1 MSSAMKDV
9 LSSLSSGQQYL
20 NIPSLPS
27 LSSVTKSFAS
37 SAEAVNVSIDECD
50 QDVNDEEESTDEVTE
65 VDKDLTLEVMRAN
78 CDRLND
84 RRATDFSQV
93 SRITIIRAKMY
104 ILDLK

>member
-9 LSSLSSGQQYL
+9 LSSLSSQQYL

-27 LSSVTKSFAS
+27 MSSVTKSFKS
-37 SAEAVNVSIDECD
+37 TEAVSVSIDEVD
-50 QDVNDEEESTDEVTE
+50 QDENEDEEIIDE
-65 VDKDLTLEVMRAN
+65 KDLTIEVLRAK

-93 SRITIIRAKMY
+93 NNS
-104 ILDLK
+104 

>member
-9 LSSLSSGQQYL
+9 LNSLSSQQYL

-27 LSSVTKSFAS
+27 LSSVTKSFTS
-37 SAEAVNVSIDECD
+37 TEAVNVSIDECD
-50 QDVNDEEESTDEVTE
+50 QDENEEEEIIDTE
-65 VDKDLTLEVMRAN
+65 ATEADKDLSLEVIRAK

-93 SRITIIRAKMY
+93 
-104 ILDLK
+104 LE

>member
-9 LSSLSSGQQYL
+9 LSSLSSQQYL

-27 LSSVTKSFAS
+27 MSSVTKSLKS
-37 SAEAVNVSIDECD
+37 TEAVSVSIDEVD
-50 QDVNDEEESTDEVTE
+50 QDENEEDEII
-65 VDKDLTLEVMRAN
+65 VDKDLTIEDLRAN

-93 SRITIIRAKMY
+93 NRS
-104 ILDLK
+104 

>member
-9 LSSLSSGQQYL
+9 LNSLSGQQYL

-27 LSSVTKSFAS
+27 LSSVTKSFTS
-37 SAEAVNVSIDECD
+37 TEAVNVSIDECD
-50 QDVNDEEESTDEVTE
+50 QDENEEEEIIDTE
-65 VDKDLTLEVMRAN
+65 ATEADKDLSLEVIRAK

-93 SRITIIRAKMY
+93 
-104 ILDLK
+104 LE